1 MRDPYTVLQVSAN
14 ADMDEI
20 KRAYRNL
27 ARKLHPDKAGST
39 PEAEDAFL
47 ELKDAYDILSD
58 PQKRRQYDFDPDSL
72 LEEEHYAEKR
82 RAHLTRRRNRIKR
95 LYDHWSC

>member
-1 MRDPYTVLQVSAN
+1 MSSEDLYRILEVSRGAS
-14 ADMDEI
+14 ADEI
-20 KRAYRNL
+20 KKSYREL

-39 PEAEDAFL
+39 PEAQAAFL
-47 ELKDAYDILSD
+47 ELKAAYDILSD

-82 RAHLTRRRNRIKR
+82 RAHLKRRRNRIKR
-95 LYDHWSC
+95 LYDQ

>member
-82 RAHLTRRRNRIKR
+82 RAHLKRRRNRIKR
-95 LYDHWSC
+95 LYDH

>member
-14 ADMDEI
+14 ADTDEI

-27 ARKLHPDKAGST
+27 ALKLHPDKAGST

-58 PQKRRQYDFDPDSL
+58 PKKRRQYDFDPDSL

-82 RAHLTRRRNRIKR
+82 RAHLKRRRNRIKR
-95 LYDHWSC
+95 LYDH

>member
-1 MRDPYTVLQVSAN
+1 MRDPYEVLMLSVE
-14 ADMDEI
+14 ADAEQI

-39 PEAEDAFL
+39 PEAQAAFL
-47 ELKDAYDILSD
+47 ELKAAYDILSD

-82 RAHLTRRRNRIKR
+82 RAHLKRRRNRIKR
-95 LYDHWSC
+95 LYDQ

>member
-1 MRDPYTVLQVSAN
+1 MRDPYEVLMVP
-14 ADMDEI
+14 ADADAETI

-27 ARKLHPDKAGST
+27 ARKLHPDRAGST
-39 PEAEDAFL
+39 PEAKAAFL
-47 ELKDAYDILSD
+47 ELKSAYDILSD

-82 RAHLTRRRNRIKR
+82 RAHLKRRRNRIKR
-95 LYDHWSC
+95 LYDH

>member
-1 MRDPYTVLQVSAN
+1 MRDPYTVLQVSPN
-14 ADMDEI
+14 ADTDEI

-27 ARKLHPDKAGST
+27 ARRLHPDKAGST

-72 LEEEHYAEKR
+72 LEEEQYAEKR
-82 RAHLTRRRNRIKR
+82 RAHLKRRRNRIKR
-95 LYDHWSC
+95 LYDH

>member
-1 MRDPYTVLQVSAN
+1 MRDPYEVLMLSVE
-14 ADMDEI
+14 ADTEQI

-39 PEAEDAFL
+39 PEAQAAFL
-47 ELKDAYDILSD
+47 ELKAAYDILSD

-82 RAHLTRRRNRIKR
+82 RAHLKRRRNRIKR
-95 LYDHWSC
+95 LYDQ

>member
-27 ARKLHPDKAGST
+27 ALKLHPDKAGST

-82 RAHLTRRRNRIKR
+82 RAHLKRRRNRIKR
-95 LYDHWSC
+95 LYDH